1 MRISTAD
8 ESLGRPPSNEESL
21 LRWQE
26 ALNQLQLHAERS
38 IEIARARS
46 KAPAG
51 TATEMEWAPPADLGA
66 LPAALARRA
75 RQLVTLQEQA
85 AGLVRKSRSAVEHEL
100 AALTESR
107 SEVQPIYVDVT
118 G

>member
-1 MRISTAD
+1 MDA
-8 ESLGRPPSNEESL
+8 EPL

-26 ALNQLQLHAERS
+26 ALDQLQQHAERA
-38 IEIARARS
+38 IEMARNRRNLA
-46 KAPAG
+46 
-51 TATEMEWAPPADLGA
+51 ATDGMEGDWAPPADLGA

-107 SEVQPIYVDVT
+107 TEVQPIYVDVI